1 MRTGTHHVR
10 AAPICRGSVKS
21 PFGNLQVTSG
31 KIANLAVGTIKVA
44 NGAITTGV
52 SAYTAGNISLGA
64 IGEWVTVQSLAIA
77 ATGVRIFVHASFTC
91 NVQAQVDAATSSTFR
106 LLRDGTQLAV
116 FAGLQTISSES
127 RTEVLAASLSDVPP
141 AGNRTYLLQA
151 RRNANSSG
159 GNASS
164 RSLAVLETKK

>member
-1 MRTGTHHVR
+1 MMLHMCQAPTL
-10 AAPICRGSVKS
+10 AAV
-21 PFGNLQVTSG
+21 Q
-31 KIANLAVGTIKVA
+31 TIEVA
-44 NGAITTGV
+44 N
-52 SAYTAGNISLGA
+52 S
-64 IGEWVTVQSLAIA
+64 AIA
-77 ATGVRIFVHASFTC
+77 IDTALSAFGSGSISFTPADTGIGTQDVRIAVTGAPVFIHASFTC
-91 NVQAQVDAATSSTFR
+91 NVQAQTDFTTSASFR
-106 LLRDGTQLAV
+106 LVRDSTQLAL

-127 RTEVLAASLSDVPP
+127 RTEVLSASLSENPP